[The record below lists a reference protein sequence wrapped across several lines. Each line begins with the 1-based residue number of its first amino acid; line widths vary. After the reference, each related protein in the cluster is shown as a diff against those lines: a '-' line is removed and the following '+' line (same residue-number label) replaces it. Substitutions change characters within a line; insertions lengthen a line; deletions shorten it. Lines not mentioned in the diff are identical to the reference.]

1 MDRTRLFRRAL
12 LVKLARASAI
22 SLPVALTFSWAAC
35 VPRGGPGNVE
45 TCYAPTDLGVAGPFS
60 SVADCPSMD
69 QADTLLNA
77 TYNGCGSIQSEPTFK
92 AGSCCY
98 EVAQCGT
105 GRPYMDGAA
114 SRVAS
119 PARAETGAVAW
130 SAIHE
135 AQLTDV
141 APELR
146 ARIAAA
152 WLADGL
158 LEHAS
163 IASFGRFALEL
174 MAISA
179 PADLIADAHRAAID
193 EVEHARLCFGLA
205 QAYGAEATTPSPFPF
220 AGRVEVS
227 SNLADV
233 AARAVREGCIGETI
247 GAIQAAE
254 QLAHADNPLVRRA
267 LGVIVEDEARHAE
280 LSWRFVAWALAHG
293 GGDVRSAVAAAFRE
307 PLAVP
312 TIGDDAISAE
322 MTAHGRLDPTVLRE
336 VVQRALDEVVLPC
349 ATQLLG
355 PRAPTIFQSDFGN
368 RLSFGEAPV
377 ST

>member
-1 MDRTRLFRRAL
+1 
-12 LVKLARASAI
+12 
-22 SLPVALTFSWAAC
+22 
-35 VPRGGPGNVE
+35 
-45 TCYAPTDLGVAGPFS
+45 
-60 SVADCPSMD
+60 MD
-69 QADTLLNA
+69 QADALLNNG
-77 TYNGCGSIQSEPTFK
+77 YNGCGSIQSEPTFK
-92 AGSCCY
+92 AGNCCY

-119 PARAETGAVAW
+119 LVRAEGGTSGW
-130 SAIHE
+130 SAIAIHE
-135 AQLTDV
+135 AQMTNV

-174 MAISA
+174 MAVGA
-179 PADLIADAHRAAID
+179 PADLVADAHRAAID

-205 QAYGAEATTPSPFPF
+205 QAYGAEPTTPSPFPF
-220 AGRVEVS
+220 AGRIEVS
-227 SNLADV
+227 SDLADV

-254 QLAHADNPLVRRA
+254 QLALAENPLVRRA
-267 LGVIVEDEARHAE
+267 LGVIVDDEARHAE

-293 GGDVRSAVAAAFRE
+293 GSDVSSAVAAAFAE

-312 TIGDDAISAE
+312 AIDDDARSAE
-322 MTAHGRLDPTVLRE
+322 MTTHGRLDPTVLRE
-336 VVQRALDEVVLPC
+336 VVQRALDEVVVPC
-349 ATQLLG
+349 ATQL
-355 PRAPTIFQSDFGN
+355 
-368 RLSFGEAPV
+368 RLSSREARV